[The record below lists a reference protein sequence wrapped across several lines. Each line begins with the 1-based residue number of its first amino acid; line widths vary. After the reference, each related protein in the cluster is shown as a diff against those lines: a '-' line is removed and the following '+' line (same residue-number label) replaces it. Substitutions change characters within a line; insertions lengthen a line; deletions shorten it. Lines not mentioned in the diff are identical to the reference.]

1 MRHGKRG
8 RKLGRT
14 ASHKRAT
21 MNNLATALFTHGM
34 IRTTKPKAKE
44 LRGVAERLITFA
56 KRGDLHARRQV
67 LRRIRNKV
75 VVEKLFDEIA
85 PTFANRQGGYTRVLS
100 LGPRRGD
107 ATEVCVIELVGSEVR
122 SEFTDTVSSEGASA
136 APVAAAA
143 PAADEGETE
152 PETDD
157 GTESTTET
165 AEVDDSPDAS
175 SDSDEASE
183 GSEEEST
190 EPSEDASSEGAGDDA
205 KESEGDAKT

>member
-14 ASHKRAT
+14 ASHRRAT
-21 MNNLATALFTHGM
+21 MNNMATSLFMHGM

-75 VVEKLFDEIA
+75 VVAKLFDEIA

-100 LGPRRGD
+100 LGRRRGD
-107 ATEVCVIELVGSEVR
+107 ATDICLIELVGSELG
-122 SEFTDTVSSEGASA
+122 SEFVDKGSSQGSSSVSAPAAKSEEVVIEDTPETEAEETAAHA
-136 APVAAAA
+136 APVA
-143 PAADEGETE
+143 E
-152 PETDD
+152 
-157 GTESTTET
+157 
-165 AEVDDSPDAS
+165 AS
-175 SDSDEASE
+175 SDDDGESAGHSGSESEDSEEVPEEQAETPKAKSDEDE
-183 GSEEEST
+183 
-190 EPSEDASSEGAGDDA
+190 
-205 KESEGDAKT
+205 KT